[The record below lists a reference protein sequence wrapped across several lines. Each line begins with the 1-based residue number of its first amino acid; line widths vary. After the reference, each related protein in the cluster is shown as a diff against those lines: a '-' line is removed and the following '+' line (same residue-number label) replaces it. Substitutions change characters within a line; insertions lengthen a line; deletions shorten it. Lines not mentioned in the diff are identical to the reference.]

1 MRPMDKKR
9 IATVAGTLVL
19 AGAVVAAGV
28 YGPSVWKVFRQQSS
42 LSDQVVVQNPVVDGT
57 QSSADGTGTG
67 TNTSNSTGT
76 GTGAGAGVLSPDG
89 TAPPANAVPTTLA
102 PNTINA
108 PPEGDTGSKSKY
120 KEPDTSL
127 IDLAPSVTQYFG
139 DNALSNDAKT
149 LAFGLAWNIHQ
160 YVDGYLYGP
169 AAGPQMNEQDIKK
182 YIVFHKALWDKQ
194 MKNEVNASKAE
205 AFTSYIDLLLNTG
218 IDAFDAKDKARIE
231 QFHQGIH
238 DLDAHIMRNDTS
250 SKVYGATPFA
260 TKRT

>member
-28 YGPSVWKVFRQQSS
+28 YGPSVWKVFRQQSPAT
-42 LSDQVVVQNPVVDGT
+42 DQQVVIQNPVVDDANASVG
-57 QSSADGTGTG
+57 
-67 TNTSNSTGT
+67 NT
-76 GTGAGAGVLSPDG
+76 GTGAGSGTGTSTSLPDG
-89 TAPPANAVPTTLA
+89 TAPPGKATPTVIA
-102 PNTINA
+102 PSTINA
-108 PPEGDTGSKSKY
+108 PPQGDTGSKNKY
-120 KEPDTSL
+120 REPDTSL
-127 IDLAPSVTQYFG
+127 IDLAPSVAAYFG

-149 LAFGLAWNIHQ
+149 LAFGTAWNIHQ

-182 YIVFHKALWDKQ
+182 YIIFHKTLWDKQ
-194 MKNEVNASKAE
+194 LKNEPNAAKAA
-205 AFTSYIDLLLNTG
+205 AFTSYLDVLLNSG
-218 IDAFDAKDKARIE
+218 IDAFDSKDKARIE

-238 DLDAHIMRNDTS
+238 DLDAHIMRNDTN
-250 SKVYGATPFA
+250 SKIYGATPFA